1 MVGAPEIRLIDFS
14 GASIGVISIKEA
26 LFAAR
31 EAGLDLVEIS
41 PKVSP
46 PVCKL
51 MNYGKYIYEQQK
63 KKQEAKKKQKIVEI
77 KEIQLRSVIDKHD
90 LEVKMKAAKKFFDQ
104 GDKVKFVMRFKGREL
119 NYQNLGLELLEK
131 IIDNL
136 NEVAKVESPPKF
148 EGKQYIM
155 VLGPI
160 K

>member
-1 MVGAPEIRLIDFS
+1 
-14 GASIGVISIKEA
+14 
-26 LFAAR
+26 
-31 EAGLDLVEIS
+31 
-41 PKVSP
+41 
-46 PVCKL
+46 